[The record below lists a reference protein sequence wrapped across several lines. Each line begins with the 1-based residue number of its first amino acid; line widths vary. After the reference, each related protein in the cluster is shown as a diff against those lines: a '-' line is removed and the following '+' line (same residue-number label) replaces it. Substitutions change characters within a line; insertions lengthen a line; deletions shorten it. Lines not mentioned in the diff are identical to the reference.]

1 MSKILIKLFSSNK
14 NSNQIKKKINLIGN
28 KILNDTYKEIGLLLK
43 NEI

>member
-1 MSKILIKLFSSNK
+1 MSRTLIKLFLNNK
-14 NSNQIKKKINLIGN
+14 NSNKIKKKINLIGN